1 MGRPARRLVPC
12 LTGQPG
18 TKIGPRDVP
27 WADPWARSLFRPG
40 TTARRAQSCRALSCR
55 AVSGRAARPLIHT
68 SRSAWKLFPSSR
80 ETSFRVILLVQN
92 TCFRSGIK
100 TNKPCSPPNQYV
112 TTSSGLYSQRSNSKL
127 DKILETTHKLVP
139 KMNSNISVIH
149 LISWSAARIL
159 NTINRCLQL
168 CGKRIFGAT
177 EHHKNAS
184 LLHG

>member
-1 MGRPARRLVPC
+1 MHAGWSGNPCKCRFLCTRRLIK
-12 LTGQPG
+12 T
-18 TKIGPRDVP
+18 
-27 WADPWARSLFRPG
+27 S
-40 TTARRAQSCRALSCR
+40 ALYLVFGS
-55 AVSGRAARPLIHT
+55 ST

-177 EHHKNAS
+177 EHHKSAS